1 MTATMT
7 PTTSSRRRP
16 THDGLGR
23 ERRSVTLTR
32 LEVRRVGDDAPITF
46 EGHAAVFNT
55 PTRIRDWFGEYE
67 EQVAAGAFRET
78 IRVDDI
84 RMLINHDP
92 NLVLARNTA
101 GTLWLAEDDV
111 GLFVR
116 AELAPTS
123 YARDLAV
130 LLERGDVSQMSF
142 GFTVIEDRW
151 DVLDDGTERRTLLQV
166 RLWDVSPVT
175 FPAYPT
181 TDAGLRGMVPGGDA
195 AELARQIADQVLAEL
210 RAADEWREVRLRHH
224 QNLRR
229 YHRL

>member
-1 MTATMT
+1 MTATQ
-7 PTTSSRRRP
+7 SRRRP
-16 THDGLGR
+16 MRDALGR
-23 ERRSVTLTR
+23 ERRAVTLNM
-32 LEVRRVGDDAPITF
+32 LEVRRADENAPIMF

-55 PTRIRDWFGEYE
+55 PTRVRDWFGEYE

-78 IRVDDI
+78 IQVDDI
-84 RMLINHDP
+84 RMLVNHDP

-123 YARDLAV
+123 YARDLAI
-130 LLERGDVSQMSF
+130 LLERGDISQMSF

-151 DVLDDGTERRTLLQV
+151 DVLDDGTERRTLLKV
-166 RLWDVSPVT
+166 RLWEVSPVT

-181 TDAGLRGMVPGGDA
+181 TDAGLRAIDGAMVDA
-195 AELARQIADQVLAEL
+195 LAGAVAERVIERLEADDGAVRARLEVLM
-210 RAADEWREVRLRHH
+210 RHH
-224 QNLRR
+224 ENRRR
-229 YHRL
+229 YHGLS